1 MTGAE
6 CFYELL
12 REAVLRHQYYSDNEV
27 FQSNTITLDTKDVM
41 CMIDY
46 FEKLIPK
53 VILKVKYLSSFD
65 MVWLEDIDKDEV
77 ISACVNFVGFDH
89 AEFLTSKGLIKAQ
102 SEDYLKRWRAWTFKP
117 TDEKRKSIE
126 WGEPY

>member
-6 CFYELL
+6 CFHELL

-53 VILKVKYLSSFD
+53 VILKVQYLSSFD
-65 MVWLEDIDKDEV
+65 MVWLENIDKDEV

-89 AEFLTSKGLIKAQ
+89 AEFLTSKGLIKVQ

-117 TDEKRKSIE
+117 TDENRKSIE